1 MVSAL
6 VQSGVLPLTVLGR
19 CLITPSAAEISQM
32 TLPWGGRRQPS
43 PISLGLDPLGLEI
56 ADCSSGLAVHSRGGG
71 WCGLYEWICACGFI
85 GWFVY
90 LCHFCAFS
98 FIWLIILS
106 IYLTVCLFYLF
117 IYLCLFTSVYFIYL
131 FTYLFILSIYLHV
144 CLYICLSNCHSVYL

>member
-56 ADCSSGLAVHSRGGG
+56 ADCSSGLAVHSSGRG
-71 WCGLYEWICACGFI
+71 WCGLYEWICACGVI
-85 GWFVY
+85 CWFVY
-90 LCHFCAFS
+90 LSVISVPLHLFD
-98 FIWLIILS
+98 W
-106 IYLTVCLFYLF
+106 LFYLF
-117 IYLCLFTSVYFIYL
+117 IYLSVYFICLFTSVYFIYL